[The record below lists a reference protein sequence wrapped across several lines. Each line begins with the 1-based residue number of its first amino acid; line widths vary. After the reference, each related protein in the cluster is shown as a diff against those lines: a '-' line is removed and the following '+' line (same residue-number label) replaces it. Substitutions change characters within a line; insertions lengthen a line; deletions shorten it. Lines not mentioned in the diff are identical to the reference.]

1 MSAHARRIWRVR
13 GAFSDSSVNEFRRGT
28 SRTSFHTF
36 WAVTDL
42 NQVANLINFTLME
55 RTKEEVAL
63 IFSCF
68 KLIQTS

>member
-1 MSAHARRIWRVR
+1 MFGEY
-13 GAFSDSSVNEFRRGT
+13 GAFEELFSDSSVNEFRWGT

-36 WAVTDL
+36 WVVTDL

-63 IFSCF
+63 ILSCF